1 MLKYIGYIGILVL
14 FNSEVIAQKIIEK
27 SWNAELFNG
36 IEIISDEVF
45 MIKIISEETQ
55 TIALDARIE
64 GEFSENII
72 IEVNENAHDKG
83 ILSFSTG
90 FTPYFEMAND
100 KLAAHKVHSIEM
112 ELHIPQNM
120 KVFVRSQ
127 LASVEASGIFQE
139 LRLELEEGNCLLNL
153 FEGDALLSSKNGN
166 ITVYGKNL
174 DVWRAVTSNGT
185 VTNKLPPKGK
195 YSLEAQS
202 VNGDITLLP
211 SQ

>member
-1 MLKYIGYIGILVL
+1 MLKYIGYIAIFVL
-14 FNSEVIAQKIIEK
+14 LTMEAKAQKILEK

-36 IEIISDEVF
+36 IEIVSDEVF
-45 MIKIISEETQ
+45 KIKIISEETQ
-55 TIALDARIE
+55 TIALNARIE

-72 IEVNENAHDKG
+72 IEVNENAHDQG

-90 FTPYFEMAND
+90 FTPYFEMEND

-112 ELHIPQNM
+112 ELQIPNGM
-120 KVFVRSQ
+120 KVYVRSA
-127 LASVEASGIFQE
+127 LASVEASGLFQE
-139 LRLELEEGNCLLNL
+139 LRLELEKGNCLLKP
-153 FEGDALLSSKNGN
+153 FEGDALLSSKNGS

-174 DVWRAVTSNGT
+174 NVWRAVTTHGT
-185 VTNKLPPKGK
+185 LTNKLLNKGK